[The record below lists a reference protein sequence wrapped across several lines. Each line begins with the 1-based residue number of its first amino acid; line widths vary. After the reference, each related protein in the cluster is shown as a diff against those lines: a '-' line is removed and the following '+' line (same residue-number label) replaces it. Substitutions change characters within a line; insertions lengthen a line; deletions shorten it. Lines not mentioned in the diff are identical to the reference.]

1 LTTIKTLSPK
11 DGFFLRAEIFYNTA
25 SYLDENSS
33 LLRYGGISLHAQSH
47 GEAFLSLVINQFEGN
62 GLYLLDEPEAAL
74 SPQRLLSL
82 LVAIDE
88 LVKKN
93 SQFIVATHSPI
104 VMTYPNAEIL
114 QLTESGIQ
122 RVCYKDTEHYK
133 ITKQFLDRPEQMMN
147 YLFGN

>member
-1 LTTIKTLSPK
+1 M
-11 DGFFLRAEIFYNTA
+11 
-25 SYLDENSS
+25 
-33 LLRYGGISLHAQSH
+33 
-47 GEAFLSLVINQFEGN
+47 SLVINQFEGN